1 MSQVP
6 QAHLQEAFL
15 QASLSQARLEMFA
28 QQARSRQRPREAEL
42 YDALAASLKVHVRRF
57 LMLMRGKLGDIAA
70 NLGET
75 RDEML
80 PGLLQGYAELVAQAD
95 QAGRRVDGT
104 ALDQSAQVAQRQGE
118 LAQALTEGGQE
129 AGPYLVCSICG
140 WLATGSAP
148 ERCPVCGAV
157 HEKFQPIA

>member
-1 MSQVP
+1 MSQAP
-6 QAHLQEAFL
+6 QAHLQEAFVK
-15 QASLSQARLEMFA
+15 ASLSRARLEMFA
-28 QQARSRQRPREAEL
+28 QQARSQQRHQEAEL
-42 YDALAASLKVHVRRF
+42 YEALAASLKVHARRF
-57 LMLMRGKLGDIAA
+57 LMLMRGKLGDGAA
-70 NLGET
+70 NLDEA
-75 RDEML
+75 RQEML

-118 LAQALTEGGQE
+118 LAKALVEGGRE

-157 HEKFQPIA
+157 HEKFQPVA

>member
-1 MSQVP
+1 MSQAP

-15 QASLSQARLEMFA
+15 KASLSRARLEMFA
-28 QQARSRQRPREAEL
+28 QQARSQQHPQEAEL
-42 YDALAASLKVHVRRF
+42 YDALAASLKVHARRF
-57 LMLMRGKLGDIAA
+57 LMLMRGKLGDVAA
-70 NLGET
+70 NLDEA
-75 RDEML
+75 RQEML

-95 QAGRRVDGT
+95 QAGRRVEGT

-118 LAQALTEGGQE
+118 LAKALAEGGRE

-140 WLATGSAP
+140 WLATGNAP

-157 HEKFQPIA
+157 HEKFQPVA